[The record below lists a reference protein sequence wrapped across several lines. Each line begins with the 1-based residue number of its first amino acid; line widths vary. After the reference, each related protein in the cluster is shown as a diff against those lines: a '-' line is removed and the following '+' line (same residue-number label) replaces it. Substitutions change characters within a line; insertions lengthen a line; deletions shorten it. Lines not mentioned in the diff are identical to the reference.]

1 MLPPRPATSSEL
13 ETLPPPSQTRLTPP
27 RPSRVA
33 ERSLGAEL
41 RQEAPTAD
49 WSCAASDFAQLLAV
63 TAGRAH
69 LRGPQGDEHLVA
81 AGSVILLPPGLGLVL
96 HRVEGLK
103 LTRLSFDAEG
113 LLPTRDGFESLGT
126 LDAVLLD
133 PETAPMVMVGVK
145 PRHAGAVT
153 EALGRI
159 EAELR
164 EPRLGH
170 ELLLRAQLVELLVV
184 LARAEHTAE
193 GDPGRHRPRLEP
205 TLSMIHERY
214 ADPLTLAS
222 LAKHAGMSISRFS
235 CVFREALGT
244 SPLEYVTDQR
254 MREARRLLREPGRCV
269 SEVAYAVGF
278 QDSNYFSRA
287 FKQHHGMSPREFRDM
302 ARIAG

>member
-1 MLPPRPATSSEL
+1 VNTPHLTPSSHD
-13 ETLPPPSQTRLTPP
+13 TLPPPSQTRLSPP
-27 RPSRVA
+27 RPSRVEA
-33 ERSLGAEL
+33 PSLGAEL
-41 RQEAPTAD
+41 RHEAATAD
-49 WSCAASDFAQLLAV
+49 WSCAAVDRSQLLAV

-69 LRGPQGDEHLVA
+69 LRGPHGDEHLVA
-81 AGSVILLPPGLGLVL
+81 AGTVILLPPGHGLVL
-96 HRVEGLK
+96 LRAEGLK
-103 LTRLSFDAEG
+103 LTRLCFDIEG
-113 LLPTRDGFESLGT
+113 LLPTHGGFEPLGT
-126 LDAVLLD
+126 LDAALLD
-133 PETAPMVMVGVK
+133 PEAAAMVMVGVR

-170 ELLLRAQLVELLVV
+170 ELLLRAQLLELLVV
-184 LARAEHTAE
+184 LARAEHTAD

-235 CVFREALGT
+235 CVFREAFGT